1 MTVLEISSSLVDRM
15 HIEGALFHAINKE
28 EGIQNFDSKGGGV
41 SINGYTI
48 PIHDDGSFFSIDL
61 TDVGPMEKVADSM
74 EAIIGHGRLFPNVYK
89 ESIKLDNITP
99 TKVDRSISTDA
110 DSFMTDFYDWSKACM
125 SLSVKEEI
133 ETGFIQDSLDNI
145 VGIIQ
150 GGEGSI
156 MWPESI
162 LPRHGMRFHTHPQ
175 MWFMA
180 DPSVQDLKILR
191 ESEGNVCADAVA
203 STFGVRGIGMLSYT
217 MKERDNNVNVDKTVS
232 RYIDEMVEMG
242 VHEANIYLELKE
254 DGIIDFD
261 STWINTDSLR
271 ESVRN
276 RIARDE
282 KREVLENI
290 AKDGYRLSGTWEVV
304 RY

>member
-1 MTVLEISSSLVDRM
+1 
-15 HIEGALFHAINKE
+15 
-28 EGIQNFDSKGGGV
+28 
-41 SINGYTI
+41 
-48 PIHDDGSFFSIDL
+48 
-61 TDVGPMEKVADSM
+61 
-74 EAIIGHGRLFPNVYK
+74 
-89 ESIKLDNITP
+89 
-99 TKVDRSISTDA
+99 
-110 DSFMTDFYDWSKACM
+110 
-125 SLSVKEEI
+125 
-133 ETGFIQDSLDNI
+133 
-145 VGIIQ
+145 
-150 GGEGSI
+150 
-156 MWPESI
+156 
-162 LPRHGMRFHTHPQ
+162 
-175 MWFMA
+175 
-180 DPSVQDLKILR
+180 
-191 ESEGNVCADAVA
+191 
-203 STFGVRGIGMLSYT
+203 MLSYT